1 MALVPFLLE
10 NLIEVRKFLPEH
22 IQMLCA
28 GYPDLLVDE
37 ATVRRHIGQG
47 ELTYHPDEEAIVRWH
62 NCAHVTTR
70 IVDSFF
76 FFSRLGVDLSVID
89 ITRARGNEIIHDLNF
104 PLPDTVNTRYDMVLD
119 TGTVEHCFNA
129 GQAAI
134 NLASLVKKDG
144 YIVQMLPLNSYNHG
158 FYNMNPTWFHD
169 FYPFNGFEIVMC
181 TGVSNFFQP
190 RFFEVPAFK
199 RFTGIPENSVI
210 LIVAKRV
217 EDKTMGFPMQ
227 HKYRIN
233 QHLKG

>member
-1 MALVPFLLE
+1 
-10 NLIEVRKFLPEH
+10 
-22 IQMLCA
+22 MLCA
-28 GYPDLLVDE
+28 GYPDP
-37 ATVRRHIGQG
+37 AGRRGDRAASYWPGRIDLPSRRGRHRALAQ
-47 ELTYHPDEEAIVRWH
+47 LCAYHHPHRRFVFL
-62 NCAHVTTR
+62 
-70 IVDSFF
+70 S
-76 FFSRLGVDLSVID
+76 FSRLGVDLSVID

-104 PLPDTVNTRYDMVLD
+104 PLPDTVNTRYDIVLD

-210 LIVAKRV
+210 LIVAKRI
-217 EDKTMGFPMQ
+217 EDKTLGFPMQ